1 LGRFIF
7 LLLVLLSACQK
18 PQIVS
23 HSGIL
28 NCDSLLN
35 AQLAG
40 LTSMTL
46 EKKLS
51 VNGVEFQ
58 STTTGKIDWAKEL
71 EAFRE
76 LNQINRPIYRDAY
89 QIKNTPDPQ
98 SNLTIQIWTA
108 KTKVPIRT
116 LRLFY
121 LEKLNNIKRM
131 EAEIEFNEFYHRS
144 SKTMRLD
151 FALLGHPRLESYE
164 ISGSQQYFWGASNS
178 ILVEGSIRP

>member
-1 LGRFIF
+1 MGRFIF
-7 LLLVLLSACQK
+7 LLLIVTSACQK

-28 NCDSLLN
+28 NCDSLLD

-46 EKKLS
+46 DKKLF

-58 STTTGKIDWAKEL
+58 SITTDKIDWVKEL
-71 EAFRE
+71 EGFRE

-98 SNLTIQIWTA
+98 SNLTIQTWTA
-108 KTKVPIRT
+108 KTKIPIRI

-121 LEKLNNIKRM
+121 LENINNIKRL
-131 EAEIEFNEFYHRS
+131 EAEIVFNELYHRS
-144 SKTMRLD
+144 SKKLRLD
-151 FALLGHPRLESYE
+151 FTLLGHPRLESYE
-164 ISGSQQYFWGASNS
+164 ISGSQQYFWGAPNT
-178 ILVEGSIRP
+178 ILVKGNIRP